1 MFLRIS
7 SISSLSQ
14 KSDLFR
20 LSRIAVNA
28 MTLVQL
34 FPSCLVSNPIYRR
47 SALFPIKLTIE
58 FMEYYS
64 HLPNMAST
72 FWLASWATDS
82 EPIRAREITVLVKS
96 NQLVKKHRDKTTLAS
111 QSQTLILF
119 AAKSRP
125 FSLLV
130 SYNTQPSS
138 SSTNQKAALIIDHQL
153 DFTKKNQP

>member
-1 MFLRIS
+1 MLISTKTFSKSLAYFSARFRDINRCFILHWDTPQKVDKTHWAVCFCAFLPFN
-7 SISSLSQ
+7 LSQ
-14 KSDLFR
+14 KFDLFR

-28 MTLVQL
+28 MTLVQF

-47 SALFPIKLTIE
+47 SALFPVKLTIE

-96 NQLVKKHRDKTTLAS
+96 N
-111 QSQTLILF
+111 
-119 AAKSRP
+119 
-125 FSLLV
+125 
-130 SYNTQPSS
+130 
-138 SSTNQKAALIIDHQL
+138 
-153 DFTKKNQP
+153 